1 MPPSDG
7 RVPAIPQ
14 NHIRE
19 SPGPERGVFPRGV
32 AATGIDRN
40 FKQTLIPGS
49 MGVSTFS
56 AAPENSSVKIAKA
69 SMPTYKGR
77 LHYFF
82 HA

>member
-1 MPPSDG
+1 MPSSDG

-32 AATGIDRN
+32 AATGIDGH
-40 FKQTLIPGS
+40 FEQTLIL
-49 MGVSTFS
+49 VAERDSTFD
-56 AAPENSSVKIAKA
+56 AAPENLAVKIAKV
-69 SMPTYKGR
+69 SMPTYKNR
-77 LHYFF
+77 LHYFS

>member
-32 AATGIDRN
+32 AATGIDGH
-40 FKQTLIPGS
+40 FEQTLIL
-49 MGVSTFS
+49 VAERDSTFDAS
-56 AAPENSSVKIAKA
+56 AGEFISKNCQGLDAD
-69 SMPTYKGR
+69 
-77 LHYFF
+77 L
-82 HA
+82 